1 MPKYPIYLDLSGRR
15 VVVIGA
21 GAVAAR
27 KVLSLSATG
36 ARVVVVAEHATA
48 TFEEACSGTNIELI
62 LSSYSK
68 DYLAEAVLAIAATN
82 DSVLNNRIYKDCQQ
96 LEVLCN
102 VVDEPGLCDFYVP
115 AVVDRGSLQIAI
127 GTDGKCPAYA
137 GHLRQKIEEMF
148 TEQHGRFV
156 EALDVVRKQ
165 IIAVVEDSAERKAI
179 LGEMVKDESFEYF
192 VQNGESAWQER
203 ARGLIGAYKPM

>member
-1 MPKYPIYLDLSGRR
+1 MAKYPIYLNLSNRR
-15 VVVIGA
+15 AVVIGA

-27 KVLSLSATG
+27 KVLSLSAAG
-36 ARVVVVAEHATA
+36 ARVVVVAEHATS
-48 TFEEACSGTNIELI
+48 TFEEACSGANIELV

-82 DSVLNNRIYKDCQQ
+82 DTVLNHQIYKDCQQ

-102 VVDEPGLCDFYVP
+102 VVDEPEFCDFYVP

-137 GHLRQKIEEMF
+137 GHLRKKLEELF
-148 TEQHGRFV
+148 TEQHGQFV
-156 EALDVVRKQ
+156 DALDAARKQ
-165 IIAVVEDSAERKAI
+165 IIATVEDSADRKAI
-179 LGEMVKDESFEYF
+179 LGELVTDKSFDYF
-192 VQNGESAWQER
+192 VQNGAAAWQER
-203 ARGLIGAYKPM
+203 TRTLIAEKTA